1 MITSLPDISS
11 SPFVTNL
18 TSYLALHVTCRC
30 VIMQLECSP
39 KIPTNTVIFF
49 YLNGMTTKRMG
60 WVGNVTR
67 TRDANRILACKP
79 EENEQPGI
87 VTHTWGN
94 NIKMD
99 VKTVAPKVY
108 SAEPQ
113 G

>member
-1 MITSLPDISS
+1 M
-11 SPFVTNL
+11 
-18 TSYLALHVTCRC
+18 R
-30 VIMQLECSP
+30 
-39 KIPTNTVIFF
+39 
-49 YLNGMTTKRMG
+49 

-67 TRDANRILACKP
+67 TGDVNRILACKP

-108 SAEPQ
+108 YAEPQ
-113 G
+113 GYAISSQGIHGYISVKAILKLTSFSVK